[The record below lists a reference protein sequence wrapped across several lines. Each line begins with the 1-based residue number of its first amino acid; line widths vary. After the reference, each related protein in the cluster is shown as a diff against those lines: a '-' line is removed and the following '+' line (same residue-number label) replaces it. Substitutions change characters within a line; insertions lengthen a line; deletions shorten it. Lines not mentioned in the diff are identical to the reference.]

1 VVPARRPEGVP
12 LDQVPEGT
20 TVVVERITEEA
31 EADPR
36 LLEYLWKHEIKP
48 GARLAVE
55 EMAPWAGTLTVV
67 HRDDPARADRRIVLG
82 IAAAAQIR
90 VRLHE

>member
-1 VVPARRPEGVP
+1 VVPLRRPEGVP
-12 LDQVPEGT
+12 LDQVREGT
-20 TVVVERITEEA
+20 AVAVERITEEA

-48 GARLAVE
+48 GARLTVE
-55 EMAPWAGTLTVV
+55 ELAPWAGTLTVV
-67 HRDDPARADRRIVLG
+67 HRGDAARPDRRIVLG